1 MATVMAA
8 QALNYVLDGGGE
20 LQASFRRDGYL
31 ILKGA
36 ISSDLLDQ
44 IRWEIEE
51 TFISPP
57 EDSRPEIPG
66 VNVTTGRFQ
75 DAWRLC
81 PSVTAL
87 AGDRGITKVLE
98 DLYGRTP
105 HPFQTLTFSIATQQK
120 SHSDH
125 IHFSSRPLGFMCGVW
140 VALQDVTEENGPLFY
155 YPGSHNLPYLGYA
168 DLGIEVDSVE
178 TEPVSYGVY
187 EDRIDQFVRSHGFK
201 RETFTASKGDVLI
214 WAANLVH
221 GGSAVTGSSDVR
233 WSQVTH
239 YYFDDCLHYTPRLS
253 DEIIGEFFV
262 RQPVD
267 VCTGRPI
274 RSLDRQQEQDV
285 STGEVGDAGGKSD
298 EQLLAEVARMTS
310 EIQRLRLEIAA
321 IRNTKTFRYTKQL
334 RRIYRRLRPTR

>member
-1 MATVMAA
+1 MTT
-8 QALNYVLDGGGE
+8 QGLEYALDETGE
-20 LQASFRRDGYL
+20 LRALFRRDGFL
-31 ILKGA
+31 IIKNA
-36 ISSDLLDQ
+36 VPTELLDR

-51 TFISPP
+51 TFVAPS
-57 EDSRPEIPG
+57 EESRPELPG
-66 VNVTTGRFQ
+66 INVKTGRFQ

-81 PSVTAL
+81 PSVSAL
-87 AGDRGITKVLE
+87 AGEKTILHTLE
-98 DLYGRTP
+98 DLFGRSP
-105 HPFQTLTFSIATQQK
+105 HPFQTLTFSTATQQK

-140 VALQDVTEENGPLFY
+140 VALQDVTEDNGPLFY

-168 DLGIEVDSVE
+168 DLGIEVDSAE

-201 RETFTASKGDVLI
+201 RETFTASKGDLLI

-221 GGSAVTGSSDVR
+221 GGSAVTGPSDVR

-267 VCTGRPI
+267 VCTSTPI
-274 RSLDRQQEQDV
+274 RSLDRQQVHEV
-285 STGEVGDAGGKSD
+285 STGEAGDDDRQRD
-298 EQLLAEVARMTS
+298 EQLRVEVAQLKH
-310 EIQRLRLEIAA
+310 EVQRLKHEIAA
-321 IRNTKTFRYTKQL
+321 IRSTKTFRYTKQL

>member
-1 MATVMAA
+1 MTS
-8 QALNYVLDGGGE
+8 QGLRYALDETGDLRS
-20 LQASFRRDGYL
+20 AFRRDGYL
-31 ILKGA
+31 ILKNA
-36 ISSDLLDQ
+36 ISTELLDR

-51 TFISPP
+51 TFVAPA
-57 EDSRPEIPG
+57 EDARPELPG
-66 VNVTTGRFQ
+66 INVKTGRFQ

-81 PSVTAL
+81 PSVAAL
-87 AGDRGITKVLE
+87 AGESGVTRVLE
-98 DLYGRTP
+98 DLFGRTP
-105 HPFQTLTFSIATQQK
+105 HPFQTLTFSTATQQK

-168 DLGIEVDSVE
+168 DLGIEVESDE

-187 EDRIDQFVRSHGFK
+187 ENRIDMYVRSHGCH

-221 GGSAVTGSSDVR
+221 GGSPVSGVTDVR

-253 DEIIGEFFV
+253 DEIAGDFYV
-262 RQPVD
+262 RRPVD
-267 VCTGRPI
+267 ICTGVPI
-274 RSLDRQQEQDV
+274 RGVEKTVTSESTTVPTQDINDAENSLLV
-285 STGEVGDAGGKSD
+285 
-298 EQLLAEVARMTS
+298 AEVVQLTS
-310 EIQRLRLEIAA
+310 EVERLKRELAA
-321 IRNTKTFRYTKQL
+321 MRNTKTFRYTKQL
-334 RRIYRRLRPTR
+334 RRIYRRVRPAR

>member
-1 MATVMAA
+1 MASRG
-8 QALNYVLDGGGE
+8 LNYVLDGGGE

-51 TFISPP
+51 TFIAPP
-57 EDSRPEIPG
+57 EDARPEIPG
-66 VNVTTGRFQ
+66 VNVKTGRFQ

-81 PSVTAL
+81 PSVVAL
-87 AGDRGITKVLE
+87 AGEQGILQVLE

-155 YPGSHNLPYLGYA
+155 YPGSHNLPYQGYA
-168 DLGIEVDSVE
+168 DLGIEVESPE
-178 TEPVSYGVY
+178 TEPIAYSEY
-187 EDRIDQFVRSHGFK
+187 EDRIDQFARNHGF
-201 RETFTASKGDVLI
+201 RRQTFTASKGDVLI

-221 GGSAVTGSSDVR
+221 GGSAVTGNTDVR

-253 DEIIGEFFV
+253 DEINGDFLI
-262 RQPVD
+262 RRPVD
-267 VCTGRPI
+267 IRTGLPI
-274 RSLDRQQEQDV
+274 RSARNKEADDVASVESVEQHGDQSVTPTPTELAQLQQEVDRL
-285 STGEVGDAGGKSD
+285 K
-298 EQLLAEVARMTS
+298 R
-310 EIQRLRLEIAA
+310 EIVA
-321 IRNTKTFRYTKQL
+321 IRNTKTFRYTKKL
-334 RRIYRRLRPTR
+334 RRLYRRLRPTQ